1 MRNESKRQCLET
13 RREAKGQIQSH
24 GTEMNQ
30 NEVEMSLAETESALV
45 NAASSLVDHE
55 RRERFIGER
64 IGYYRTL
71 IRRRKDVI
79 QILEADY
86 SSNRSED
93 DNDEDLECSTL
104 SPTNPRK
111 TRQHDER
118 LVALR
123 TKHMTDEASLQGVVE
138 LHKSII
144 AEIETLRRRV
154 EDLTEKRDNIVKKM
168 EKCRDL
174 IVDSSTVDW

>member
-1 MRNESKRQCLET
+1 MSVQTWWSPYRFTALINPC
-13 RREAKGQIQSH
+13 SH
-24 GTEMNQ
+24 HLLFLSLREMNQ
-30 NEVEMSLAETESALV
+30 YYEEVELSLAETESALV

-71 IRRRKDVI
+71 IRRREDGI
-79 QILEADY
+79 QNVKTD

-93 DNDEDLECSTL
+93 DNYEDLECSTL
-104 SPTNPRK
+104 SPTK
-111 TRQHDER
+111 
-118 LVALR
+118 LR
-123 TKHMTDEASLQGVVE
+123 TKHMTDQANLQGVVE

-154 EDLTEKRDNIVKKM
+154 EDLTEKRDDIVKKI
-168 EKCRDL
+168 EECRDI
-174 IVDSSTVDW
+174 IVDSTVDW